1 MDSVYPAKNNPNTL
15 YRRQA
20 LRKIF
25 CNFLFHILPLVPNP
39 FDETAMHHHPLC
51 ATVALIC
58 LLTGVMNS
66 QTILSR
72 PPAIPL
78 ITTDPYFSIWS
89 MSDHPGNDYTRHWTG
104 ATMSIC
110 AMVRI
115 DGTGYRLVG
124 KNVGSLPVLPLVTTT
139 LSPTQTVYRFEGAGI
154 ALSMT
159 FTVPLL
165 PDSLDLLSSSVG
177 YITVSVSSIDSRPHR
192 VGLYLDH
199 SAELCLDHPG
209 ESVAWGRV
217 KVEGLDVLEM
227 GSQEQPVLKRKGDD
241 VRIDWGHIF
250 FVATKNQNALSCIG
264 SADEVRQLFL
274 NAGVLPASDDMRM
287 PRPGNDD
294 WPVSA
299 YVFDLGQVEKA
310 AKQIFVMLAYD
321 DEYPIE
327 YFHRALPSYWRR
339 NGGTMSDH
347 LQAMAAA
354 HDRLLASCDAFD
366 RRLTSALTER
376 GGPEYASLCAL
387 AYRQVVAAHK
397 LVADIDGTPM
407 LFPKEN
413 FSNGCIS
420 TVDVIYPSAPF
431 FLAFNPELLKALLT
445 PVFRYSEMPRWKFP
459 FAPHDLGTY
468 PKANG
473 QVYGGGE
480 QDETDQ
486 MPVEETGNMMIL
498 TYALCREAKSPAFAL
513 DHWKCVTQWAHYL
526 EEKGL
531 DPENQLCTDDFTGHL
546 AHNTNLSVKAI
557 VGLGCYG
564 KLCALA
570 GKTEEAKRYHDLA
583 VRFAGQWETM
593 ASDGDHY
600 RLAFDRPGTWS
611 MKYNLV
617 WDSLF
622 DLGLFHPEIRTK
634 ELAYYRSKMN
644 AYGLPLDNRADFTK
658 PEWMIWTATM
668 ATDKE
673 EFASYVRPIIAYLN
687 ATPDR
692 VPFSDWYETK
702 TARKDA
708 FQARSVLG
716 GLFIKMLSKE

>member
-1 MDSVYPAKNNPNTL
+1 MRHN
-15 YRRQA
+15 R
-20 LRKIF
+20 
-25 CNFLFHILPLVPNP
+25 LFTIVAILGVLS
-39 FDETAMHHHPLC
+39 
-51 ATVALIC
+51 
-58 LLTGVMNS
+58 GVMNG
-66 QTILSR
+66 QTLLSR
-72 PPAIPL
+72 PPAVPL

-89 MSDHPGNDYTRHWTG
+89 FSDHPGNDYTRHWTG
-104 ATMSIC
+104 KTMSIC
-110 AMVRI
+110 SMVRI

-124 KNVGSLPVLPLVTTT
+124 KNIGSLPVLPLVATAI
-139 LSPTQTVYRFEGAGI
+139 SPTQTVYRFEGAGI
-154 ALSMT
+154 SLIMT

-177 YITVSVSSIDSRPHR
+177 YVTVSVSSTDSRPHR
-192 VGLYLDH
+192 VGWYIDH
-199 SAELCLDHPG
+199 SAELCLDNAG
-209 ESVAWGRV
+209 ESVVWGRV
-217 KVEGLDVLEM
+217 QVEGLDVLQM

-241 VRIDWGHIF
+241 LRIDWGHISC
-250 FVATKNQNALSCIG
+250 VSVKDQNALSCIA
-264 SADEVRQLFL
+264 SADNARQAFL
-274 NAGVLPASDDMRM
+274 HNGTLPASDDLNM

-299 YVFDLGQVEKA
+299 YVFDLGQIGQT
-310 AKQIFVMLAYD
+310 AKQVFVMLAYD
-321 DEYPIE
+321 DEYAIE
-327 YFHRALPSYWRR
+327 YFHRGLQSYWRR
-339 NGGTMSDH
+339 NGETMSEH
-347 LQAMAAA
+347 LQRMAAA
-354 HDRLLASCDAFD
+354 HDRLLASCNAFD
-366 RRLTSALTER
+366 RKVTSALTEL

-431 FLAFNPELLKALLT
+431 FLAFNPELLQALLT
-445 PVFRYSEMPRWKFP
+445 PVFRYAEMPRWKFP

-480 QDETDQ
+480 LDETDQ
-486 MPVEETGNMMIL
+486 MPVEESGNMLIL
-498 TYALCREAKSPAFAL
+498 TYALCRETKNPAYAL
-513 DHWKCVTQWAHYL
+513 EHWKCLAQWAQYL

-570 GKTEEAKRYHDLA
+570 GKTEEARRYHDIA
-583 VRFAGQWETM
+583 VRFAGQWEKM
-593 ASDGDHY
+593 ANDGDHY

-617 WDSLF
+617 WDSLL
-622 DLGLFHPEIRTK
+622 DLGLFTPEVRTK
-634 ELAYYRSKMN
+634 ELSYYRSKMN
-644 AYGLPLDNRADFTK
+644 TYGLPLDNRADFTK

-668 ATDKE
+668 AAGKE

-716 GLFIKMLSKE
+716 GLFIKMLSKK